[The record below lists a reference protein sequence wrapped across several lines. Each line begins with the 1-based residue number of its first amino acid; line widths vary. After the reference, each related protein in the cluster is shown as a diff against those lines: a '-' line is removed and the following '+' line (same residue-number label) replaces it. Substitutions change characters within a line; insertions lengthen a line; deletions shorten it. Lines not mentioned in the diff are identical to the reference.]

1 MRKDSIRAKGLE
13 AHVNE
18 YCLKHKSPF
27 RYKHLVEWLE
37 QGNLGEEVS
46 KEWIRRR
53 FAPLS
58 RPAFEKWL
66 QAYKEEKAKK

>member
-18 YCLKHKSPF
+18 YCLKNTIPF
-27 RYKHLVEWLE
+27 RYKHLKEWLE

-66 QAYKEEKAKK
+66 LIYNEEKAKK